1 MSKIH
6 LSEEQLQRY
15 ALEEFADPAAAR
27 HIADCLHCQMQIR
40 TYQMLYSHIK
50 ESEVPLPDFE
60 TAHLIPDL
68 LSAAS
73 APDRKEALYL
83 YGLLFGAIGL
93 VAAGLIA
100 CWSTIS
106 WIFSGIAAVGLV
118 PGLLLLSGVLIM
130 QFMELYNTYRKKIR
144 TLNLE

>member
-15 ALEEFADPAAAR
+15 ALEEFAAPAAAG
-27 HIADCLHCQMQIR
+27 HVADCIHCQMQIR
-40 TYQMLYSHIK
+40 TYQMLYGLIK
-50 ESEVPLPDFE
+50 ESEVPLPDFQ

-68 LSAAS
+68 LSEAN
-73 APDRKEALYL
+73 APDRKEARYL

-93 VAAGLIA
+93 VTAGLIA

-118 PGLLLLSGVLIM
+118 PELLLFSGVLIM